1 MMISLSYLPASCY
14 WNKKQHVLFPGFEK
28 FGPPMP
34 KLSQVRDHRL
44 CDLKKW
50 GPSSPDMA
58 GIQQGVHHH
67 EWGDGMA
74 MIGKAPDQ
82 STYVCLYVMS
92 CTVLQYQVM
101 QYNLCH
107 DLLSYVTYTH
117 NTYVIIYIHII
128 SWSTCNMQLPK
139 LHVVTHSGFVLH
151 PNLWVCLKSWNLQM
165 L

>member
-1 MMISLSYLPASCY
+1 
-14 WNKKQHVLFPGFEK
+14 
-28 FGPPMP
+28 MP

-67 EWGDGMA
+67 EWGDWMA
-74 MIGKAPDQ
+74 MNGKAPDQ
-82 STYVCLYVMS
+82 STYLCLYVMS

-117 NTYVIIYIHII
+117 NSYLIIYIYTHYLM
-128 SWSTCNMQLPK
+128 TNMQYAIA
-139 LHVVTHSGFVLH
+139 VIACSYTF
-151 PNLWVCLKSWNLQM
+151 WVCSTPKSMGLAQV
-165 L
+165 LEPPPGYLPCFSTLIHT

>member
-1 MMISLSYLPASCY
+1 
-14 WNKKQHVLFPGFEK
+14 
-28 FGPPMP
+28 
-34 KLSQVRDHRL
+34 
-44 CDLKKW
+44 
-50 GPSSPDMA
+50 MA

-67 EWGDGMA
+67 ERGDGMA

-117 NTYVIIYIHII
+117 NTYVIIYIYIYTLSHDQHAIFNCI
-128 SWSTCNMQLPK
+128 SCM
-139 LHVVTHSGFVLH
+139 
-151 PNLWVCLKSWNLQM
+151 
-165 L
+165 